1 MERKAIVLAAGE
13 GKRMRS
19 PLPKVLHPLCGRPMV
34 GYVLDA
40 LEGVGIPNPIVVVGH
55 GANLVKEAIGERG
68 TFVEQPQP
76 LGTGH
81 AVQVASSLLEGFSG
95 TVLVLYGDVP
105 LVTAATLEELASR
118 HEELRAAATIAV
130 SVVEDPTGYGRVI
143 RGRDGRV
150 ERIVEEGDCT
160 PEERR
165 IREINAGIYAFSAQE
180 LLEALPHLQRDNVQ
194 GEYYLTDAVSW
205 LIRHG
210 RLVASI
216 EVNAQ
221 EALGVNSRREL
232 SRAEEVMR
240 QRILDRLMDQGV
252 TVVDPRTTYVHATAV
267 VGEETILHPFTV
279 IEGDTTIG
287 RACVI
292 GPFAHLRGA
301 RIADRV
307 RILSSTVEESE
318 IGEGTT
324 IGPYAHLRP
333 GNVIGRF
340 VEIGNYAE
348 MKNARVGDYTKVH
361 HMSYLGD
368 ATVGSRVNIGAGTI
382 TCNFDGK
389 RKHPTTIEEGAFI
402 GSDTML
408 IAPVRVGK
416 GAMTGAG
423 SVVNKDVPP
432 RGVAVGVPARVIR
445 YLPEEES

>member
-1 MERKAIVLAAGE
+1 MERRAIVLAAGE

-19 PLPKVLHPLCGRPMV
+19 SLPKVLHPLCGRPMV
-34 GYVLDA
+34 CYVLDA
-40 LEGVGIPNPIVVVGH
+40 LEEMGVTRPIVVVGH
-55 GANLVKEAIGERG
+55 GADKVREAIGERAE
-68 TFVEQPQP
+68 FVEQPQP

-81 AVQVASSLLEGFSG
+81 AVQVAAPLLERFSG
-95 TVLVLYGDVP
+95 TLLVLYGDVP
-105 LVTAATLEELASR
+105 LVTAATLEELATR
-118 HEELRAAATIAV
+118 HEQANAAATIAV
-130 SVVEDPTGYGRVI
+130 SVVEDPTGYGRVV
-143 RGRDGRV
+143 RGGDGRV

-165 IREINAGIYAFSAQE
+165 IREVNAGIYAFSTPD

-194 GEYYLTDAVSW
+194 GEYYLPDAVSW
-205 LIRHG
+205 LIRQG
-210 RLVASI
+210 RLVASV
-216 EVNAQ
+216 EVEAQ

-232 SRAEEVMR
+232 SRAEEAMR
-240 QRILDRLMDQGV
+240 QRILDRLMDRGV
-252 TVVDPRTTYVHATAV
+252 TVVDPRTTYVHATAE
-267 VGEETILHPFTV
+267 VGEETVLHPFTV
-279 IEGDTTIG
+279 IEGNTVIG
-287 RACVI
+287 RGCII

-301 RIADRV
+301 RIADGVRV
-307 RILSSTVEESE
+307 LSSTVEESE
-318 IGEGTT
+318 VGEGTT

-382 TCNFDGK
+382 TCNFDGR

-408 IAPVRVGK
+408 VAPVRVGK

-445 YLPEEES
+445 YLPEEER